1 MTAPQTAA
9 ARARLMPRWAGYL
22 LLAAAAAYLL
32 WILQRQWPAVAAAL
46 LAQPAANLLLA
57 LIAAMVMLAMEAL
70 YHVLLLRRWT
80 GTATAWRQLA
90 VSYFLGQLVRYLPG
104 KVLGVMYQAHH
115 LGGAA
120 ALPAVFVTNVV
131 QFAYTS
137 AVTAGMACA
146 IAAAYLAGPAAAAAV
161 LLLLAAGVVLSHRL
175 ALAERLLRRAATLW
189 SPLRRVLDAGP
200 PAPRDTGFALGA
212 SALLLLEWIP
222 YVIGWALLL
231 PSSATRLADAV
242 LAAAVYAGASF
253 AAALAII
260 APSGLVVREAV
271 FIGLGTRVAMDAAQ
285 LLALGL
291 VVRLLYTAAELL
303 LAALLTGLDTLHA
316 RRR

>member
-1 MTAPQTAA
+1 MTSPVPPA
-9 ARARLMPRWAGYL
+9 ARARQLPRWAGYV
-22 LLAAAAAYLL
+22 LLATAAVYLL
-32 WILQRQWPAVAAAL
+32 WILHRQWPAVAAAL
-46 LAQPAANLLLA
+46 LAQPPRNLLLA
-57 LIAAMVMLAMEAL
+57 LIAAMVMLAMEAV

-80 GTATAWRQLA
+80 GPASGWRQLA

-104 KVLGVMYQAHH
+104 KVLGLLYQAHH

-120 ALPAVFVTNVV
+120 AVPAVFVTNVV

-146 IAAAYLAGPAAAAAV
+146 IAAAYLAGTAAAAAV
-161 LLLLAAGVVLSHRL
+161 LLLLFAGVVLSHRL
-175 ALAERLLRRAATLW
+175 ALAERLLRWAGTLW

-200 PAPRDTGFALGA
+200 PASRDTGFALGA

-231 PSSATRLADAV
+231 PADTPLADAA
-242 LAAAVYAGASF
+242 LAGVIYAGASF
-253 AAALAII
+253 VAALAII

-271 FIGLGTRVAMDAAQ
+271 FIWLGTRVSLDAAQ

-303 LAALLTGLDTLHA
+303 LAALLTGIATLHA